1 MPMKSDSSTSVST
14 RPVPPQAR
22 EAAER
27 VSFWMDAPELQADA
41 VALDALLAACADDD
55 THDTWGHYHWLGD
68 VLRQGENAPPP
79 ADTAFVAAVMQRV
92 AHEPLPQRMPEAV
105 VPHTTAK
112 VVALPVAAP
121 SASAV
126 PEAANDAVFRWKWV
140 AGVAA
145 LAAVVSVAWQV
156 VVAPGGG
163 AAAPQLAQAPAAVAP
178 AQVPVWTERGL
189 VLRDPQLEALLSAN
203 RKSGSTSALALQMPA
218 EFLRSTTYNTP
229 QR

>member
-14 RPVPPQAR
+14 RPVSPQAR

-27 VSFWMDAPELQADA
+27 VSFWMDAPELLQADA
-41 VALDALLAACADDD
+41 VALDELLAACADDD

-79 ADTAFVAAVMQRV
+79 ADTAFVTAVMQRV

-105 VPHTTAK
+105 VPHTTAT
-112 VVALPVAAP
+112 VVALPVAASP
-121 SASAV
+121 ASAV

-163 AAAPQLAQAPAAVAP
+163 AAAPQLAQAPAAV
-178 AQVPVWTERGL
+178 VPTTQAVWTQHGV
-189 VLRDPQLEALLSAN
+189 VLRDPQLEAFLSAH
-203 RKSGSTSALALQMPA
+203 RQFGGVSALQMPA
-218 EFLRSTTYNTP
+218 GFLRNATYDAP